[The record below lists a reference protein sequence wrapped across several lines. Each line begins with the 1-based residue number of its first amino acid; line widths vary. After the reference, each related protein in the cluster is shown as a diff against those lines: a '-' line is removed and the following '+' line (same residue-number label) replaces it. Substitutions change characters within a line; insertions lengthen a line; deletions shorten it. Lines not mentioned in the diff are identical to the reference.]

1 MHVVTNGRILFFLW
15 LNNILL
21 CLCIHSGWTCT
32 LSPYPA
38 TVNNAS
44 MNTRAHYAM
53 LVYTSFHRNAL
64 LSGAEGNM
72 NYVFFNLSFLWQ
84 FQLHECRCF
93 VLLEKLLAHRGHKI
107 NICCWLSSLLF
118 WEAALS
124 SGYLEIFMIP
134 LEGYGLVSHRDD
146 VQTLWLLDIPTLI
159 PDFVLWDEKNNIF

>member
-1 MHVVTNGRILFFLW
+1 MLSQTAEFYFSYDWIIFYCVYVSIQDGHARCLHIL
-15 LNNILL
+15 
-21 CLCIHSGWTCT
+21 
-32 LSPYPA
+32 A

-53 LVYTSFHRNAL
+53 LVYTGFHRNAL

-107 NICCWLSSLLF
+107 NIFCWLSSLLF

-124 SGYLEIFMIP
+124 SGYLEILMIP
-134 LEGYGLVSHRDD
+134 LEAYGLVSHRDD